1 MFRLPAVAVL
11 DDSYLR
17 RDVCIAQRILS
28 GYRKQNLTVMDKSE
42 TCESKSILV
51 VGVAVTSVLIART
64 ITALA
69 DVQAI
74 ENHALGLRAALQQP
88 LDGLTEFGKAGDIC
102 PCY

>member
-1 MFRLPAVAVL
+1 MFALLNESCLV
-11 DDSYLR
+11 
-17 RDVCIAQRILS
+17 IANKS
-28 GYRKQNLTVMDKSE
+28 LTVMDKSKA
-42 TCESKSILV
+42 CESKSILV

-74 ENHALGLRAALQQP
+74 ENYALGLRATLQQP
-88 LDGLTEFGKAGDIC
+88 LDGFTELGKAGYIC